1 MLKDYMGVP
10 EKTYDVDLNVESLN
24 NETALIMCKIEQAN
38 KILDVM
44 QNTENLTIETA
55 KALMLPIYDYD
66 KEFMDNDLLTIENG
80 YYSEDEEDRRIER
93 GLDKKA
99 KDLKFENTIKDIIK
113 KFFRIFYNLF
123 QKLYEKI
130 ILWIESLEPFIKKL
144 EAKIE
149 NTTFGKSDDWT
160 ENEKEKILNTI
171 GVFALFNGKLEDN
184 VVGRI
189 ITSFKNMKDF
199 NKSIE
204 GYCDFINYVPTIVK
218 SGEFVYSNVNKN
230 IDESFANKFIS
241 KLPKFYKDISGQLK
255 SCIEN
260 GSVII
265 NGPLS
270 RHIHKGDLILTED
283 LCIVSTNGKDLN
295 ILYSTNTKENNPWEV
310 ITLKHAIG
318 TLSNEK
324 IIKDVT
330 ISPLDKDKMKMLLSA
345 ISNNNIKDI
354 STSVRSSFKKL
365 ESDVNK
371 TIQTMDNFELPDAF
385 ERYWNQLVRTIFS
398 DNLSMLNKTCFDY
411 ITYNAKLSGNC
422 LKFIDMSLNKYSQTK
437 EEEK

>member
-1 MLKDYMGVP
+1 MLKDYIGVP
-10 EKTYDVDLNVESLN
+10 ERTYNVDFSVTELQ
-24 NETALIMCKIEQAN
+24 NETALIMSKIDQAN
-38 KILDVM
+38 KILEVI

-55 KALMLPIYDYD
+55 KALLLPIYDYD
-66 KEFMDNDLLTIENG
+66 KEFMDNDLLTIESG
-80 YYSEDEEDRRIER
+80 FSDYSDERLER
-93 GLDKKA
+93 NLDKGA
-99 KDLKFENTIKDIIK
+99 KDKRVDNVIKDIIK

-130 ILWIESLEPFIKKL
+130 ILWVEGLEPFIKKL
-144 EAKIE
+144 ETKIE
-149 NTTFGKSDDWT
+149 NTTFDKAEDWT
-160 ENEKEKILNTI
+160 EGEKEKILNII

-184 VVGRI
+184 VIGRI

-199 NKSIE
+199 DKSIS
-204 GYCDFINYVPTIVK
+204 GYCDFINYIPGLVK
-218 SGEFVYSNVNKN
+218 NSEFVYSKINKN
-230 IDESFANKFIS
+230 IDDSFTNKFVS

-255 SCIEN
+255 TCIEN
-260 GSVII
+260 GNVNI

-270 RHIHKGDLILTED
+270 RHIVKGQLVATED
-283 LCIVSTNGKDLN
+283 LCIVSTNGNELN
-295 ILYSTNTKENNPWEV
+295 ILYTVNTEGNSPWEV

-324 IIKDVT
+324 LIKDVS
-330 ISPLDKDKMKMLLSA
+330 ISPLDKDRMIMLLNA
-345 ISNNNIKDI
+345 VSNSKIKDI

-365 ESDVNK
+365 ETDVN
-371 TIQTMDNFELPDAF
+371 TAIQTMDKFELPDAF
-385 ERYWNQLVRTIFS
+385 ERYWNQLVRTVFS
-398 DNLSMLNKTCFDY
+398 DNLSILNKTCFDY

>member
-10 EKTYDVDLNVESLN
+10 ERTYNVDFSVTELQ
-24 NETALIMCKIEQAN
+24 NETALIMSKIDQAN
-38 KILDVM
+38 KILEVI

-55 KALMLPIYDYD
+55 KALLLPIYDYD
-66 KEFMDNDLLTIENG
+66 KEFMDNDLLTIESG
-80 YYSEDEEDRRIER
+80 FSDYSDERIER
-93 GLDKKA
+93 NLDKRA
-99 KDLKFENTIKDIIK
+99 KDMRVDNVIKDIIK

-130 ILWIESLEPFIKKL
+130 ILWIEGLEPFIKKL
-144 EAKIE
+144 ETKIE
-149 NTTFGKSDDWT
+149 NTTFDKAEDWT
-160 ENEKEKILNTI
+160 EGEKEKILNII

-184 VVGRI
+184 VIGRI

-199 NKSIE
+199 DKSIS
-204 GYCDFINYVPTIVK
+204 GYCDFINYIPGLVK
-218 SGEFVYSNVNKN
+218 NSEFVYSKINKN
-230 IDESFANKFIS
+230 IDDSFTNKFVS

-255 SCIEN
+255 ICIEN
-260 GSVII
+260 GTVNI

-270 RHIHKGDLILTED
+270 RHIVKGQLVATED
-283 LCIVSTNGKDLN
+283 LCIVSTNGNELN
-295 ILYSTNTKENNPWEV
+295 ILYTVNTEENSPWEV

-324 IIKDVT
+324 LIKDVS
-330 ISPLDKDKMKMLLSA
+330 ISPLDKDRMIMLLNA
-345 ISNNNIKDI
+345 VSNSKIKDI

-365 ESDVNK
+365 ETDVN
-371 TIQTMDNFELPDAF
+371 TAIQTMDKFELPDAF
-385 ERYWNQLVRTIFS
+385 ERYWNQLVRTVFS
-398 DNLSMLNKTCFDY
+398 DNLSILNKTCFDY

>member
-1 MLKDYMGVP
+1 MLKDYIGVP
-10 EKTYDVDLNVESLN
+10 ERTYNVDFSVTELQ
-24 NETALIMCKIEQAN
+24 NETALIMSKIDQAN
-38 KILDVM
+38 KILEVI

-55 KALMLPIYDYD
+55 KALLLPIYDYD
-66 KEFMDNDLLTIENG
+66 KEFMDNDLLTIESG
-80 YYSEDEEDRRIER
+80 FSDYSDERLER
-93 GLDKKA
+93 NLDKGA
-99 KDLKFENTIKDIIK
+99 KDKRVDNVIKDIIK

-130 ILWIESLEPFIKKL
+130 ILWVEGLEPFIKKL
-144 EAKIE
+144 ETKIE
-149 NTTFGKSDDWT
+149 NTTFDKAEDWT
-160 ENEKEKILNTI
+160 EGEKEKILNII

-184 VVGRI
+184 VIGRI

-199 NKSIE
+199 DKSIS
-204 GYCDFINYVPTIVK
+204 GYCDFINYIPGLVK
-218 SGEFVYSNVNKN
+218 NSEFVYSKINKN
-230 IDESFANKFIS
+230 IDDSFTNKFVS

-255 SCIEN
+255 TCIEN
-260 GSVII
+260 GTVNI

-270 RHIHKGDLILTED
+270 RHIVKGQLVATED
-283 LCIVSTNGKDLN
+283 LCIVSTNGNELN
-295 ILYSTNTKENNPWEV
+295 ILYTVNTEENSPWEV

-324 IIKDVT
+324 LIKDVS
-330 ISPLDKDKMKMLLSA
+330 ISPLDKDRMIMLLNA
-345 ISNNNIKDI
+345 VSNSKIKDI

-365 ESDVNK
+365 ETDVN
-371 TIQTMDNFELPDAF
+371 TAIQTMDKFELPDAF
-385 ERYWNQLVRTIFS
+385 ERYWNQLVRTVFS
-398 DNLSMLNKTCFDY
+398 DNLSILNKTCFDY

>member
-1 MLKDYMGVP
+1 MLKDYIGVP
-10 EKTYDVDLNVESLN
+10 GRTYNVDFSVTELQ
-24 NETALIMCKIEQAN
+24 NETALIMSKIEQAN
-38 KILDVM
+38 KILEVI

-55 KALMLPIYDYD
+55 KALLLPIYDYD
-66 KEFMDNDLLTIENG
+66 KEFMDNDLLTIESG
-80 YYSEDEEDRRIER
+80 FSDYSDERIER
-93 GLDKKA
+93 NLDKRS
-99 KDLKFENTIKDIIK
+99 KDMKIDNVIKDIIK

-130 ILWIESLEPFIKKL
+130 ILWVEGLEPFIKKL
-144 EAKIE
+144 ETKIE
-149 NTTFGKSDDWT
+149 NTTFGKAEDWT
-160 ENEKEKILNTI
+160 ESEKEKILNII

-184 VVGRI
+184 VIGRI

-199 NKSIE
+199 DKSIS
-204 GYCDFINYVPTIVK
+204 GYCDFINYVPTLVK
-218 SGEFVYSNVNKN
+218 NSEFVYSKVNKN
-230 IDESFANKFIS
+230 IDDSFANKFVS

-255 SCIEN
+255 TCIEN
-260 GSVII
+260 GTVNI

-270 RHIHKGDLILTED
+270 RHIVKGQLVATED
-283 LCIVSTNGKDLN
+283 LCIVSTNGNELN
-295 ILYSTNTKENNPWEV
+295 ILYTVNTEGNSPWEV

-324 IIKDVT
+324 LIKDVS
-330 ISPLDKDKMKMLLSA
+330 ISPLDKDRMIMLLNA
-345 ISNNNIKDI
+345 VSNSKIKDI

-365 ESDVNK
+365 ETDVN
-371 TIQTMDNFELPDAF
+371 TAIQTMDKFELPDAF
-385 ERYWNQLVRTIFS
+385 ERYWNQLVRTVFS
-398 DNLSMLNKTCFDY
+398 DNLSILNKTCFDY

>member
-10 EKTYDVDLNVESLN
+10 ERTYNVDFSVTELQ
-24 NETALIMCKIEQAN
+24 NETALIMSKIDQAN
-38 KILDVM
+38 KILEVI

-55 KALMLPIYDYD
+55 KALLLPIYDYD
-66 KEFMDNDLLTIENG
+66 KEFMDNDLLTIESG
-80 YYSEDEEDRRIER
+80 FSDYSDERIER
-93 GLDKKA
+93 NLDKRA
-99 KDLKFENTIKDIIK
+99 KDMRVDNVIKDIIK

-130 ILWIESLEPFIKKL
+130 ILWIEGLEPFIKKL
-144 EAKIE
+144 ETKIE
-149 NTTFGKSDDWT
+149 NTTFDKAEDWT
-160 ENEKEKILNTI
+160 EGEKEKILNII

-184 VVGRI
+184 VIGRI

-199 NKSIE
+199 DKSIS
-204 GYCDFINYVPTIVK
+204 GYCDFINYIPGLVK
-218 SGEFVYSNVNKN
+218 NSEFVYSKINKN
-230 IDESFANKFIS
+230 IDDSFTNKFVS

-255 SCIEN
+255 TCIEN
-260 GSVII
+260 GTVNI

-270 RHIHKGDLILTED
+270 RHIVKGQLVATED
-283 LCIVSTNGKDLN
+283 LCIVSTNGNELN
-295 ILYSTNTKENNPWEV
+295 ILYTVNTEENSPWEV

-324 IIKDVT
+324 LIKDVS
-330 ISPLDKDKMKMLLSA
+330 ISPLDKDRMIMLLNA
-345 ISNNNIKDI
+345 VSNSKIKDI

-365 ESDVNK
+365 ETDVN
-371 TIQTMDNFELPDAF
+371 TAIQTMDKFELPDAF
-385 ERYWNQLVRTIFS
+385 ERYWNQLVRTVFS
-398 DNLSMLNKTCFDY
+398 DNLSILNKTCFDY